1 MKQEDYYLCRLK
13 LDKTGAHFYSPFL
26 TTREEGEDATRVSYS
41 SDKMRDDIP
50 QGVFLYPVDE
60 YEGCPKSAYCQLTGD
75 IVKGQPMFLTEK
87 QYEDGKLWATPATTP
102 SKPVPAPE

>member
-1 MKQEDYYLCRLK
+1 MNKSDYYLCILK

-75 IVKGQPMFLTEK
+75 IVKGQPMYVTED
-87 QYEDGKLWATPATTP
+87 QYDNDKLWVVP
-102 SKPVPAPE
+102 SKEDSKATVAPK